1 MKTSP
6 NKLKA
11 NKSGQLLVIAA
22 LVIGILISS
31 TTIYVY
37 EVSKETNSKSYVSI
51 SNLVLA
57 LKQSTRNAMISSLA
71 NASNGG
77 ENTVLKINLYE
88 FSQTIQTQNHLGT
101 CYLSLNVFS
110 GSNYDDGIR
119 LSWNTTNQGLSSAYS
134 NFTLRTYDEEEN
146 ITLSYAVN
154 VTTAISFSG
163 SYSRLVGNEKQVNL
177 TCNLYNEGE
186 PALAQR
192 SAFFYELA
200 GEWITVDS
208 SNNLS
213 IIDHGNG
220 RYDISF
226 TVSSASDIVEVS
238 AHAYD
243 LRGIF
248 VSANTTCY
256 EA

>member
-6 NKLKA
+6 HKLRA

-22 LVIGILISS
+22 LVIGVLISS

-37 EVSKETNSKSYVSI
+37 EVSKETSSESYVSI

-57 LKQSTRNAMISSLA
+57 IKQSTRNAMISSLA

-77 ENTVLKINLYE
+77 ENVVLKTNLDK
-88 FSQTIQTQNHLGT
+88 FSQTIQTLNHFGT
-101 CYLSLNVFS
+101 CYLSFTAFN
-110 GSNYDDGIR
+110 GSDYDDGIR
-119 LSWNTTNQGLSSAYS
+119 LSWNTTNQGVSSAYS
-134 NFTLRTYDEEEN
+134 NFTLKIYDDVEN

-154 VTTAISFSG
+154 VTTVISFSG

-177 TCNLYNEGE
+177 TCNMYNEGE
-186 PALAQR
+186 PALVQ
-192 SAFFYELA
+192 SFAFFYEQA

-208 SNNLS
+208 SHNLT
-213 IIDHGNG
+213 ITDNGNG

-226 TVSSASDIVEVS
+226 TVSVSSDTVQVS

-248 VSANTTCY
+248 VRANATCY